1 VIASFR
7 AEIIKQVRRPAI
19 WIILA
24 IAAALS
30 LLFGYIIPYI
40 IYTHPPQGVSAQ
52 DQADI
57 LKSMIPEGWLGN
69 QIGGLA
75 LFGAAFCLILGVIVT
90 GSEYGWNTIATILTQ
105 RPGRLAV
112 LGGKLLAL
120 VLIAV
125 VYEIVVVG
133 PAAPAS
139 YIVARRLDA
148 PMNWPSIPQFFGGV
162 GAGLL
167 LLCMWALGGAFLAIL
182 FRGTALAI
190 GLGMVYLFVI
200 ENLITGFAGRL
211 SVLKTIE
218 KLLPGVNGGA
228 LISAVS
234 NTSGNPGVDHVI
246 SATRGGITVA
256 VYAAIFVI
264 IATVVFRQRD
274 VA

>member
-1 VIASFR
+1 MIASFR
-7 AEIIKQVRRPAI
+7 AEFIKQVRRPAV

-24 IAAALS
+24 IAAVLS

-40 IYTHPPQGVSAQ
+40 IYTHPPQGVSVQ
-52 DQADI
+52 DQSNI
-57 LKSMIPEGWLGN
+57 LTSITPEGLLGN
-69 QIGGLA
+69 QIGGLV
-75 LFGAAFCLILGVIVT
+75 LFGAAFCLIIGVLVA

-105 RPGRLAV
+105 RPGRLDV
-112 LGGKLLAL
+112 LGGKLLVL

-125 VYEIVVVG
+125 VYEIVIIG
-133 PAAPAS
+133 PALPAS
-139 YIVARRLDA
+139 YIAARRLDA
-148 PMNWPSIPQFFGGV
+148 PTNWPSLAEFLGGV

-167 LLCMWALGGAFLAIL
+167 LLCMWTLGGALLAIL

-228 LISAVS
+228 LISSISHSA
-234 NTSGNPGVDHVI
+234 GNPGVDHVI
-246 SATRGGITVA
+246 SATRGGITIA
-256 VYAAIFVI
+256 IYTAIFVV
-264 IATVVFRQRD
+264 IASIVFRRRD

>member
-7 AEIIKQVRRPAI
+7 AELIKQTRRPAI
-19 WIILA
+19 RIILA

-40 IYTHPPQGVSAQ
+40 IYTHPPQGVTVQ
-52 DQADI
+52 DQASI
-57 LKSMIPEGWLGN
+57 LTSMIPEGWLGN

-75 LFGAAFCLILGVIVT
+75 LFGAAFCLIIGVLVA

-105 RPGRLAV
+105 RPGRLDV
-112 LGGKLLAL
+112 LGGKLLIL
-120 VLIAV
+120 VLIAL
-125 VYEIVVVG
+125 VYEILVVG
-133 PAAPAS
+133 SAAPAS

-148 PMNWPSIPQFFGGV
+148 PMNWPAISAFFGGV

-167 LLCMWALGGAFLAIL
+167 LLCMWTLGGALLAIL

-190 GLGMVYLFVI
+190 GLGLVYLFVI
-200 ENLITGFAGRL
+200 ESLITGFAGRL

-228 LISAVS
+228 LISAIPHA
-234 NTSGNPGVDHVI
+234 SGNPGVDHVI
-246 SATRGGITVA
+246 SATRGGITIA
-256 VYAAIFVI
+256 IYTAIFVV
-264 IATVVFRQRD
+264 IASAVFRRRD

>member
-1 VIASFR
+1 VVASFR
-7 AEIIKQVRRPAI
+7 AELIKQVRRPAI

-24 IAAALS
+24 IAGGLS

-40 IYTHPPQGVSAQ
+40 IYTHPPQGVSVQ

-57 LKSMIPEGWLGN
+57 LASMIPEGWLGN

-75 LFGAAFCLILGVIVT
+75 LFGAAFCLIIGVLVT

-105 RPGRLAV
+105 RPGRLDV

-120 VLIAV
+120 VLIAL

-133 PAAPAS
+133 PSAPAS
-139 YIVARRLDA
+139 YIIARRLDA
-148 PMNWPSIPQFFGGV
+148 PMNWPSIAEFFGGM

-167 LLCMWALGGAFLAIL
+167 LLCMWTLAGALLAIL

-190 GLGMVYLFVI
+190 GLGLVYLFIV
-200 ENLITGFAGRL
+200 ENLITGFASRL

-228 LISAVS
+228 LISAVAHS
-234 NTSGNPGVDHVI
+234 SGSPGVDHVM

-256 VYAAIFVI
+256 IYTLIVI
-264 IATVVFRQRD
+264 VIASAVFRRRD